1 MLTKPCPVCGERT
14 ANALTSLVWP
24 RCKVCRAKFRVR
36 FGFGIGFAASYVP
49 MLVLLGSLAI
59 AAIRRDD
66 AVFTLGFVAFVVLK
80 LVLFCGGRLE
90 ADRRDPVTAMQL
102 RLYARGKRAAREHE
116 SR

>member
-1 MLTKPCPVCGERT
+1 MSD
-14 ANALTSLVWP
+14 A
-24 RCKVCRAKFRVR
+24 RARRFVIMRRRVR
-36 FGFGIGFAASYVP
+36 
-49 MLVLLGSLAI
+49 SLAI